1 MHLPT
6 RKSRRRERW
15 LVRRGEVDFGPYT
28 GEQLLEEIALRHVDL
43 GTPICEVGTQEW
55 EPAGTHAI
63 FRDHYARCETR
74 WRVEEAE
81 KAADKHEQK
90 LKTMRVIK
98 GSTWALILG
107 GGVVVLLLGGWLTWR
122 FMHLQPSGI
131 LDAVTLAAPALLP
144 SPPGAKV
151 ASSRLPELQ
160 TRPFPVLKEPETYDT
175 AGVGGEG
182 SAAPLVTRMEFDE
195 NGGGGAGGPSLSEG
209 QLKQITERARG
220 GLVACAQAAAV
231 RSATFTGTKV
241 TFIVRSGGLGNFTV
255 GSEVQGNQPFKA
267 CVKRALSGVAV
278 PKFVGSD
285 RRVTVP
291 LHVKR

>member
-6 RKSRRRERW
+6 RKSRRQERW
-15 LVRRGEVDFGPYT
+15 LVRRAEVDFGPYT
-28 GEQLLEEIALRHVDL
+28 NDQLLEEIALHHVDL
-43 GTPICEVGTQEW
+43 GTPICQVGTQDW
-55 EPAGTHAI
+55 EPAGTHAL

-81 KAADKHEQK
+81 QAADKHEQK

-107 GGVVVLLLGGWLTWR
+107 GALVVLLFGGWLTWR

-131 LDAVTLAAPALLP
+131 LNAVALASPAPLP
-144 SPPGAKV
+144 PPPSLKV
-151 ASSRLPELQ
+151 PLSRLQEPEIH
-160 TRPFPVLKEPETYDT
+160 RFPVLKEPETYDT

-182 SAAPLVTRMEFDE
+182 SGAALVTRMEFDE
-195 NGGGGAGGPSLSEG
+195 NGGGGGGASLSEG
-209 QLKQITERARG
+209 QLKQITEHARG
-220 GLVACAQAAAV
+220 QLVGCAQAAAT

-241 TFIVRSGGLGNFTV
+241 TFIVRSGGLGSITV
-255 GSEVQGNQPFKA
+255 GPEVRSNQPFKA
-267 CVKRALSGVAV
+267 CVKRALKGISV
-278 PKFVGSD
+278 PKFAGSE